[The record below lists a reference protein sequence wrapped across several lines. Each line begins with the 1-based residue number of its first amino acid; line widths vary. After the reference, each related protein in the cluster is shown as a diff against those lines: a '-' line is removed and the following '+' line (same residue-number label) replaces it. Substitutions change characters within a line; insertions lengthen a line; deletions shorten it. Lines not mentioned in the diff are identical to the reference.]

1 LGGLLSLE
9 KMRSKKGSIDLQS
22 PTINETSAFDDVSH
36 EETIDL
42 SSDQLGQLRTQER
55 LRLTSTPDVSP
66 NRSSTPTR
74 LTSTGCQKFIQINSY
89 PLTHSPGTPRPPN
102 AITYQPEYEN
112 DQSAINSCSQMIE
125 CHSNPSP
132 SHTQSEIERGSAGI
146 DWATSG
152 IAQDILTRASG
163 NLSKNVEC
171 AQANYP
177 AGIETLSPTLSSST
191 TSMEADSCVVSTSG
205 QFPRVD

>member
-1 LGGLLSLE
+1 
-9 KMRSKKGSIDLQS
+9 MRSKKGSIDLQS
-22 PTINETSAFDDVSH
+22 PTDTVNETSALDDVSH

-89 PLTHSPGTPRPPN
+89 PLTHSSITPRPPN

-146 DWATSG
+146 DWTTSG

-177 AGIETLSPTLSSST
+177 AGIETLSPTLSSRT
-191 TSMEADSCVVSTSG
+191 TSMEADSSVVSTSG